1 MTTADV
7 ENETHL
13 GDLPV
18 LQTLPLTHF
27 LNEKAC
33 SSQKHQQQL
42 DVQTWQNK
50 SFQFLADILMSKFE
64 DLISKVTEKSPSR
77 VKAKGKRL
85 RSGQSDDERASS
97 EPSSK

>member
-1 MTTADV
+1 MADA
-7 ENETHL
+7 ENETYSSNAPL
-13 GDLPV
+13 LQPLP
-18 LQTLPLTHF
+18 PKHF
-27 LNEKAC
+27 VNEKAC
-33 SSQKHQQQL
+33 SSQKQQQQL

-85 RSGQSDDERASS
+85 RGGQWWTI
-97 EPSSK
+97 